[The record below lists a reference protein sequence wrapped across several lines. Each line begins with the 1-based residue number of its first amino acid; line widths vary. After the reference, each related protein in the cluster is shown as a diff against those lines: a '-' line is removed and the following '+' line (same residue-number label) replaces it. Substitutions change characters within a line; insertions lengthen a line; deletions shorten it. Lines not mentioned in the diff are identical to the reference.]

1 MEQVEFSFLHY
12 YPHPSLLSLSYIPTE
27 IQDHIYTCTLS
38 SPVVRFHD
46 HAHTQSSH
54 GTHELLWTYMVSWLP
69 DAFSRPQSYTIMSPV
84 IHLWPHTST
93 HNLTIIHTH
102 SGPHSHDHT
111 LTHTHTHTL
120 LFHDYT
126 FTPQILMTM
135 HLHTLL
141 CEYTCLPPHSL
152 CVITT
157 YSPHTFVTTYTY
169 TLFVVPTCLWVVLCT
184 LDLSHP
190 STWQHS
196 LLVFLITP
204 EQFCFLLH
212 DSSLIWWADLLT
224 QKPLSSFLWTPEDP
238 YLSHTDL

>member
-1 MEQVEFSFLHY
+1 MTI
-12 YPHPSLLSLSYIPTE
+12 LL
-27 IQDHIYTCTLS
+27 
-38 SPVVRFHD
+38 
-46 HAHTQSSH
+46 
-54 GTHELLWTYMVSWLP
+54 
-69 DAFSRPQSYTIMSPV
+69 
-84 IHLWPHTST
+84 
-93 HNLTIIHTH
+93 
-102 SGPHSHDHT
+102 
-111 LTHTHTHTL
+111 HTHTHTL

-169 TLFVVPTCLWVVLCT
+169 TLFVVPTCLWVVLYT

-212 DSSLIWWADLLT
+212 DSSLI
-224 QKPLSSFLWTPEDP
+224 
-238 YLSHTDL
+238 